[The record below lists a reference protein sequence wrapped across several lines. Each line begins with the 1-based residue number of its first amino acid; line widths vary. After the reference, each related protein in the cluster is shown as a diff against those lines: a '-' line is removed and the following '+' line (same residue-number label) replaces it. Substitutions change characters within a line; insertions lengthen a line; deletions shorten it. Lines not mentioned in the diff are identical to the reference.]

1 MARTTSWC
9 RSRTVAWSRPP
20 CPARAC
26 SRSRG
31 WATTSRSAFGRRSST
46 PSSRRLARP
55 ASCSRAR
62 SGAARRQPGGHQS
75 GAGGPRGLGLVRA
88 AMPSE
93 TRSPSLPVVTAGLG
107 FVAGLSV
114 IFVLFFYVFS
124 FAVQPIR
131 AYVPVVAG
139 VLVIGFALHVAGLI
153 RLPFLD
159 REYRVMDR
167 APSRGG
173 VADGFVLGMGFASGW
188 TPCIGVTLGAVLSSA
203 VTTGT
208 TGQGL
213 VLMVAYCLGLGL
225 PFVALAFALER
236 ARPLIRVINSHR
248 RAIDLVSAVVLLV
261 MGLLLLTNKLTILA
275 TGITQLVP
283 SWPSGSL

>member
-1 MARTTSWC
+1 VVLLAGSLDGI
-9 RSRTVAWSRPP
+9 SPALAVLAGVVSFVSP
-20 CPARAC
+20 CVLPLVPAYLAYLGARA
-26 SRSRG
+26 G
-31 WATTSRSAFGRRSST
+31 QPVAVTA
-46 PSSRRLARP
+46 
-55 ASCSRAR
+55 
-62 SGAARRQPGGHQS
+62 SGAA
-75 GAGGPRGLGLVRA
+75 GAA
-88 AMPSE
+88 AMTPE
-93 TRSPSLPVVTAGLG
+93 TSSPSLPVVTAGLG
-107 FVAGLSV
+107 FVAGLSL
-114 IFVLFFYVFS
+114 IFILFFYVFS

-139 VLVIGFALHVAGLI
+139 VFVIAFALHVAGLI

-173 VADGFVLGMGFASGW
+173 AAGGFVLGMGFASGW

-208 TGQGL
+208 TSQGL

-236 ARPLIRVINSHR
+236 ARPLVRVINSHR
-248 RAIDLVSAVVLLV
+248 RAIDLVSAGVLLV
-261 MGLLLLTNKLTILA
+261 MGLLLLTNKLTILSA
-275 TGITQLVP
+275 GITQLVP

>member
-1 MARTTSWC
+1 MVVLAGSLDGV
-9 RSRTVAWSRPP
+9 SPALAVLAGLVSFVSP
-20 CPARAC
+20 CVLPLVPAYLAYLGARA
-26 SRSRG
+26 G
-31 WATTSRSAFGRRSST
+31 
-46 PSSRRLARP
+46 
-55 ASCSRAR
+55 
-62 SGAARRQPGGHQS
+62 QPVAVTAS
-75 GAGGPRGLGLVRA
+75 GAGGA
-88 AMPSE
+88 AAITPE
-93 TRSPSLPVVTAGLG
+93 TSSPSLPVVTAGLG
-107 FVAGLSV
+107 FVAGLSL
-114 IFVLFFYVFS
+114 IFILFFYLFS

-139 VLVIGFALHVAGLI
+139 LFVIAFALHVAGVI

-173 VADGFVLGMGFASGW
+173 VAGGFVLGMGFASGW

-208 TGQGL
+208 TSQGL

-248 RAIDLVSAVVLLV
+248 RAIDLVSAGVLLV
-261 MGLLLLTNKLTILA
+261 MGLLLLTNKLTILSA
-275 TGITQLVP
+275 GITQLVP